1 MRPEM
6 RLLKAYV
13 IKKDEHPLLVNV
25 YFNSFNHIFPFQK
38 NLHFLKWYVFVSR
51 CFLKHQNC
59 KMLISPWLKKMLCL
73 CFDSQL
79 ILFIVTIYV
88 SLWFYKSVIVSVFF
102 LSFYDKGIQF
112 VWYSQQLHQ
121 LISFKLSPPTKT
133 INNQETVATNLILVM
148 PTTAPPLG
156 NSNQEGGCI

>member
-1 MRPEM
+1 M
-6 RLLKAYV
+6 RLLKAYI

-38 NLHFLKWYVFVSR
+38 KFTFLKMICI

-79 ILFIVTIYV
+79 NLFIVTIYV

-102 LSFYDKGIQF
+102 LSFYYKGIQF

-148 PTTAPPLG
+148 PTTPPPLG
-156 NSNQEGGCI
+156 SSNQEGGCI